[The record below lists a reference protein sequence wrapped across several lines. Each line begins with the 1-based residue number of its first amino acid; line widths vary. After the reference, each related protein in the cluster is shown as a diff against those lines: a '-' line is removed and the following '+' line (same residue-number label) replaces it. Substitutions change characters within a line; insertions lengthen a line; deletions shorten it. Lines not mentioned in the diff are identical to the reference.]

1 MFRSIWSK
9 SLRDYRVAIL
19 AWGLGLA
26 LFAAIDFAESTPTTL
41 AAFGSIAQLFR
52 FLGDPYQIQTPEG
65 FISYRIM
72 ELFVPLAISFWP
84 ILAGARLVRGEE
96 ERGSMDVLLATP
108 QSRMRLLLSK
118 LSALL
123 IALILIGLLFALGLL
138 AGQARLEG
146 HADVVRALLA
156 GLNVSLL
163 AFFFGC
169 LALLFSQFTISRAAS
184 AGLVS
189 GLLLLSVFLD
199 SSRAFTEWELGA
211 LPLAVL
217 LLQSQPPAHTRLP

>member
-9 SLRDYRVAIL
+9 SLSDYRVAIL
-19 AWGLGLA
+19 AWGLGLG

-41 AAFGSIAQLFR
+41 AAFSSIAQLFR

-65 FISYRIM
+65 FITYRIM

-96 ERGSMDVLLATP
+96 ERGMLDVLLATP
-108 QSRMRLLLSK
+108 QPRMRLLLSK

-156 GLNVSLL
+156 GLNLSLL
-163 AFFFGC
+163 ALFFG
-169 LALLFSQFTISRAAS
+169 
-184 AGLVS
+184 
-189 GLLLLSVFLD
+189 
-199 SSRAFTEWELGA
+199 
-211 LPLAVL
+211 
-217 LLQSQPPAHTRLP
+217 